1 MFMRRSAVKKCM
13 KLFMTGMEKEVVLYL
28 SDVIGYISESL
39 SLFFSF
45 IKIHDFSERSSHLR
59 DLQ

>member
-1 MFMRRSAVKKCM
+1 M
-13 KLFMTGMEKEVVLYL
+13 KLFMIRMEKEVVLYL
-28 SDVIGYISESL
+28 YDVIGYISESL

-45 IKIHDFSERSSHLR
+45 IKILLHDFSERSSHLR